1 MRAGAV
7 IQFTHS
13 ESVDKRMDR
22 IETNYRAL
30 LAVAVVL
37 NSQRDMHSLW
47 EAITA
52 EITKVI
58 PWARA
63 SVTLYDR
70 EADGFRFYVLATM
83 MAEVVLQ
90 RDAIIPRVGS
100 GMGWTYDH
108 KTVHIRPDLKRE
120 QVFLEDKWY
129 VQEGLGRM
137 VNLPLLVRDKCLGI
151 LNIGS
156 IESGIPDPGDL
167 EFLTQAAMQIAYA
180 IDHVQAYE
188 QIDRLR
194 DQLAKENV
202 YLTEELKLM
211 KNVGSLVGQSNS
223 FRHVIGLAREV
234 APTPSTVFITGETGT
249 GKELIAQAIH
259 DWSPRHSKPMV
270 RVNCAAFPAGLV
282 ESELFGHERGAFT
295 GADRAREGRFELAHG
310 GTLFLDEIGEMPME
324 TQAKLLRV
332 LQDGMIDRL
341 GGKQPVRVDVRVLV
355 ATNRDLPASVKDG
368 TFRADLFYRLNV
380 FPINVPP
387 LRNRIEDIPLLA
399 QYFLKQYAVK
409 LGRSW
414 ENIDEKSLERLVRY
428 TWPGNVRELEN
439 VIERA
444 MILSH
449 DPVLRID
456 DPVLGLQDSSF
467 TASPPSGLKDLE
479 ERHILQTLILT
490 DWHIEGSD
498 GAAARL
504 GIPPSTL
511 RSRMKQFG
519 IKRPSSS

>member
-1 MRAGAV
+1 
-7 IQFTHS
+7 
-13 ESVDKRMDR
+13 MDR
-22 IETNYRAL
+22 IEINYRAL

-37 NSQRDMHSLW
+37 NSQRDMHGLW

-63 SVTLYDR
+63 TVTLYDP
-70 EADGFRFYVLATM
+70 EVDGFRFYVVATT
-83 MAEVVLQ
+83 MAQVVLK
-90 RDAIIPRVGS
+90 RDMVIPHVGS
-100 GMGWTYDH
+100 GMGWAYDH
-108 KTVHIRPDLKRE
+108 KTVHCRPDLKRE
-120 QVFLEDKWY
+120 QVFPEDDMY
-129 VQEGLGRM
+129 VQEGLGRII
-137 VNLPLLVRDKCLGI
+137 NLPLLVGDKCLGV

-156 IESGIPDPGDL
+156 IESGVPDPQDL
-167 EFLTQAAMQIAYA
+167 EFLAQVAMQIAYA

-194 DQLAKENV
+194 NQLDKENV
-202 YLTEELKLM
+202 YLAEELRLTQDL
-211 KNVGSLVGQSNS
+211 GSLVGKSLV
-223 FRHVIGLAREV
+223 FRHVLDLARDV

-310 GTLFLDEIGEMPME
+310 GTLFLDEIGEMPLE

-341 GGKQPVRVDVRVLV
+341 GGKQPVRVDVRVIA
-355 ATNRDLPASVKDG
+355 ATNRDLPAAVKHG

-380 FPINVPP
+380 FPLSVPP
-387 LRNRIEDIPLLA
+387 LRNRPEDIPLLA
-399 QYFLKQYAVK
+399 RHFLKQYCVK
-409 LGRSW
+409 LGRSCKDI
-414 ENIDEKSLERLVRY
+414 EQESLETLMRY
-428 TWPGNVRELEN
+428 PWPGNVRELEN

-444 MILSH
+444 LILSRES
-449 DPVLRID
+449 VLRID
-456 DPVLGLQDSSF
+456 EHVLGSQASSVL
-467 TASPPSGLKDLE
+467 AQPPADLKELE
-479 ERHILQTLILT
+479 RRHILQTLVLT
-490 DWHIEGSD
+490 HWRIAGPD
-498 GAAARL
+498 GAAVRL

-519 IKRPSSS
+519 MKRPSGS

>member
-13 ESVDKRMDR
+13 ESIDTRMDR

-156 IESGIPDPGDL
+156 IESGIPDPRDL

-211 KNVGSLVGQSNS
+211 KNVGSLVGRSNS

-341 GGKQPVRVDVRVLV
+341 GGKQPVRVDVRVIV

-399 QYFLKQYAVK
+399 RYFLKQYAMK

-414 ENIDEKSLERLVRY
+414 ENLDEKSLERLVRY

-519 IKRPSSS
+519 IKRPSTS